1 MHHRPPTGLSCLP
14 RQGLPPNGLQI
25 GGVGDEFNLETSP
38 PRAAK
43 GNGMSA
49 ASKIDTVAQI
59 YGRGGGRRPRH
70 LLPGLPL
77 NVKTNPSPVLL
88 QNLNHQERQGQPRQ
102 LGMLEERGMGGR
114 WVEGWV
120 SEGCLSRRGSPCARP
135 EHRFSLLSSTRPSTL
150 VSQSQPSTS
159 RCVDTE
165 AGVWKSGPLPDVGV
179 SIAEASISG
188 E

>member
-1 MHHRPPTGLSCLP
+1 
-14 RQGLPPNGLQI
+14 
-25 GGVGDEFNLETSP
+25 
-38 PRAAK
+38 
-43 GNGMSA
+43 MSA

-120 SEGCLSRRGSPCARP
+120 SEGCLSGRGSPCARP

-188 E
+188 EYGTTNVTTMIPVDTRHRFFCVRHRMLMSSNTRATLPGGWSPPDR